1 MDIQGRVVDWDCMS
15 GRSELTRGL
24 KALTLLVL
32 DPSIFAVAGLLTP
45 YLEIP
50 LCKAY
55 LRCLTVASKPQ
66 TKASFATSTA
76 FAEATGMYRD

>member
-32 DPSIFAVAGLLTP
+32 DPQFCRSWALDALPRDTVVQSIPSLSHSGF
-45 YLEIP
+45 
-50 LCKAY
+50 
-55 LRCLTVASKPQ
+55 
-66 TKASFATSTA
+66 
-76 FAEATGMYRD
+76 EAAN